1 MLSCINKSSVEYQ
14 SLKDRAG
21 IPDFILEA
29 VCRDFMDKYG
39 RFPYLDELPNSNSE
53 PYLRE
58 KLHINQYNG
67 AKISTLLDEAGVEN
81 IEQVAPALNDI
92 YRDVEVQVT
101 PLVEEAIVDIEHRP
115 TNNNFDEHTI
125 KSDEE
130 VNSVL
135 VLDQA
140 LEKLANVYGIKF
152 HAVTDSELN
161 SEEWSNIPDV
171 KSVKAFIYNGEIYIN
186 IDKNSVDAPLHEM
199 MHMLV
204 GSTRFQNPQL
214 YQSLVES
221 VQGLPNYEAL
231 TKNYPGRTRN
241 DVNEEIFVSELSKH
255 LTGQGS
261 ALGNLDDKTKYEI
274 LYSFRRLL
282 DSVLMGSDSVS
293 TISKDRLFN
302 MSMKQIADEVNS
314 SIMQNK
320 FHGTVNVDG
329 ASLHRTLNNI
339 KSELYEKKELEE
351 YCN

>member
-67 AKISTLLDEAGVEN
+67 AKISTLLDETGAEN
-81 IEQVAPALNDI
+81 IEQVAPTLNNV
-92 YRDVEVQVT
+92 YRDIEVQVT
-101 PLVEEAIVDIEHRP
+101 PLVEDAIIDIEHRP
-115 TNNNFDEHTI
+115 TTNNFNEHTI
-125 KSDEE
+125 VSDQE
-130 VNSVL
+130 VSSIL

-140 LEKLANVYGIKF
+140 LDKLANVYGIKF
-152 HAVTDSELN
+152 HSITDSELN

-282 DSVLMGSDSVS
+282 DSVLMGSDSVA
-293 TISKDRLFN
+293 TISKERLFN

-339 KSELYEKKELEE
+339 KSELYQKKELEE